1 MIIRLLGPSAVLP
14 CAGVIAVCQHSSRSD
29 QRRSVTSLASAGNS
43 HRDNVDNI
51 FGVFYLF
58 TKHGFFSL
66 SCVWYLLELESNIL
80 KSSQSQR
87 KAHTSALRLIIY
99 ANQTIYGYDLCVSI

>member
-14 CAGVIAVCQHSSRSD
+14 CASVIAVCQHSSRSD

-66 SCVWYLLELESNIL
+66 SCVWYPARLELELETNI
-80 KSSQSQR
+80 R
-87 KAHTSALRLIIY
+87 EEF
-99 ANQTIYGYDLCVSI
+99 TIPEKGSY